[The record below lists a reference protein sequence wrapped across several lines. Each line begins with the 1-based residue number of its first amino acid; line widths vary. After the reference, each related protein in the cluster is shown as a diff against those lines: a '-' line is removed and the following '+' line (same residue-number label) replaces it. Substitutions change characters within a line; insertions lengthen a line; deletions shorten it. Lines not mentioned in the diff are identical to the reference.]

1 MSNLLQFPKKKTAD
15 ENLDHF
21 IDFVKRL
28 TADDTPSEY
37 AMEIKIGTLVVKAKV
52 YDVMYEE
59 QRFIHFT
66 KNELMAAS
74 GLPSM
79 MMLTREAALNELHIA
94 ANVDFRLWA
103 KLSHAI
109 EYYTTASRGKFEYN
123 FRTKD
128 HRVAQVVFKLVHPSN
143 AV

>member
-15 ENLDHF
+15 ENLDSF
-21 IDFVKRL
+21 ITFAKQLVTHDEPTQL
-28 TADDTPSEY
+28 
-37 AMEIKIGTLVVKAKV
+37 AMEIKIGTLVVKAKIL
-52 YDVMYEE
+52 DVMYEE

-79 MMLTREAALNELHIA
+79 MLLTKDTTLNELHLI
-94 ANVDFRLWA
+94 ANVDFRLWGSV
-103 KLSHAI
+103 SHKV
-109 EYYTTASRGKFEYN
+109 EYYTTASRGRFEYN

-128 HRVAQVVFKLVHPSN
+128 HRVAQVAFRLVDPDK
-143 AV
+143 AI